1 MARPLSVLV
10 TGGTA
15 GIGAEVAATLAE
27 QGNRLLITGRNRE
40 RGESAA
46 RELRRAGAAQA
57 EFLETDHSSL
67 AATDDLAQRVKSRLD
82 QLDVLI
88 ANAGA
93 MPPGR
98 IRTAEGLDLEVAVD
112 VVGVAALTDAL
123 VPVMTAAPA
132 ARVVLVTSDA
142 ALHDLHGG
150 PPAWDED
157 PWLGERG
164 APMRAYARAKRAKLA
179 LAAGLA
185 VDLAAQDVVV
195 HAASPGPAWTP
206 MIRSLDRR
214 MLDVPLPLW
223 WLIRGVQRA
232 GSPARAAR
240 SVLAAAT
247 DSRYATPTGLLVKGT
262 RARPIPVSQEEA
274 DRVLALARTLA
285 DSARE
290 RHGTPGQE

>member
-1 MARPLSVLV
+1 MTRPLTALV

-15 GIGAEVAATLAE
+15 GIGAAVAASLAKR
-27 QGNRLLITGRNRE
+27 GARLLITGRDRA

-46 RELRRAGAAQA
+46 RVLTRAGAAEVA
-57 EFLETDHSSL
+57 FLDVDHASI
-67 AATDDLAQRVKSRLD
+67 AATDELAQRVASRLD
-82 QLDVLI
+82 RLDVLI

-93 MPPGR
+93 MPPAR

-112 VVGVAALTDAL
+112 VVGVVALTDAL
-123 VPVMTAAPA
+123 LPLLTAAPA
-132 ARVVLVTSDA
+132 ARVVLVTSGA
-142 ALHDLHGG
+142 ALHGD
-150 PPAWDED
+150 PPALEDD
-157 PWLGERG
+157 PWLAERG

-185 VDLAAQDVVV
+185 ADPASEGVVV
-195 HAASPGPAWTP
+195 HAASPGAAWTP
-206 MIRSLDRR
+206 MTRSLDRR

-240 SVLAAAT
+240 CVVATAT
-247 DSRYATPTGLLVKGT
+247 DPRYADSTGLLITAG
-262 RARPIPVSQEEA
+262 RARPIPVPGEEA
-274 DRVLALARTLA
+274 AHVLARARSLA

-290 RHGTPGQE
+290 RGARPREQ